1 MKKIKFNEKM
11 RYIALTLKMYED
23 KGTLYDCYSKPS
35 ARKERAYKYCEDL
48 RDKYQD
54 NETRSYYGILGYNT
68 CTFSYGFIGK
78 YEGKE
83 AVFYIAHAN
92 DYVAIIE

>member
-1 MKKIKFNEKM
+1 MTKIKYNSKM
-11 RYIALTLKMYED
+11 QNIVMTLLYYDD
-23 KGTLYDCYSKPS
+23 KGSLYDCYNRPS
-35 ARKERAYKYCEDL
+35 HAKERAFKYCEEL

-54 NETRSYYGILGYNT
+54 AETRSYYGILGYNT

-78 YEGKE
+78 YEGKK
-83 AVFYIAHAN
+83 AVFYITRAN

>member
-11 RYIALTLKMYED
+11 QSIATTLLHYDD
-23 KGTLYDCYSKPS
+23 KGDLYDCYDRPS
-35 ARKERAYKYCEDL
+35 TAKERAFKYCEEL

-54 NETRSYYGILGYNT
+54 VETRSYYGILGYNT

-78 YEGKE
+78 YEGKK
-83 AVFYIAHAN
+83 AVFYITHAN